1 MYQKEDLEQ
10 SVQMIQD
17 TAESIIISNEEE
29 LQQAADFIKRIKKG
43 QTVVKDFYKPMVT
56 AARESYDKIKNER
69 DKLLK
74 PLEDTEKDIR
84 GLMNEYNTKVMML
97 KKAEE
102 ERLRKEQEEQK
113 KQLEEAQ
120 KDMEDGNTEIAQAKI
135 NDIMNKTTLPEKVV
149 ETPKVQGMGVR
160 VKYTVEV
167 TDIEKVPAK
176 LNDVPLLELSKIGQ
190 NYLIEQY
197 KVMKALG
204 KPFEVSGI
212 KINEEATTIIR

>member
-1 MYQKEDLEQ
+1 MQQKEDLEKAIQ
-10 SVQMIQD
+10 VIQD
-17 TAESIIISNEEE
+17 TAESIIISNEAE
-29 LQQAADFIKRIKKG
+29 LQQATDFIKRIKKG

-56 AARESYDKIKNER
+56 AAKESYDKIKKER

-74 PLEDTEKDIR
+74 PLEDTEQDIR
-84 GLMNEYNTKVMML
+84 NLMNEYNTKVMML

-113 KQLEEAQ
+113 KKLEEAKQ
-120 KDMEDGNTEIAQAKI
+120 DMENGNTEIAQAKI
-135 NDIMNKTTLPEKVV
+135 SEVMNSTTLPNRAI

-160 VKYTVEV
+160 IKYSVEV

-176 LNDVPLLELSKIGQ
+176 LNDVPLLELSKLGQ

-197 KVMKALG
+197 KIMKALG
-204 KPFEVSGI
+204 KDFDVPGI